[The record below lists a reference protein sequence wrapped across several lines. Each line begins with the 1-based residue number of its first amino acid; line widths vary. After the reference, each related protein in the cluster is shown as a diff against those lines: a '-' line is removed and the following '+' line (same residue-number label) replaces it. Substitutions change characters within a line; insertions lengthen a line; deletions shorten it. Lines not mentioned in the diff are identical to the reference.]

1 MAATVHVVGA
11 GLAGL
16 GCAVALAVAGR
27 RVHLY
32 EAAGQAG
39 GRCRSYHDEALDRRV
54 DNGNHLMLS
63 GNEAVHAYLDS
74 IGMADGLTGPER
86 AEYPFLD
93 LSSGDRWTLRPSAGV
108 IPWWIWSAS
117 RRIPGTGASAYLR
130 GLRLARAGAGDTVRD
145 CLDGDG
151 PAYRRFWEPLAVA
164 VLNTPAD
171 EGAASLLWPVM
182 RQTFGRGE
190 AACRPRLARDGLDS
204 CFVSPAV
211 SRLAEIGCEI
221 SFNRRLRGFEVSDR
235 VDRLLFSDG
244 PIAVEE
250 GEGVVLAVPPGVA
263 ADLIPGL
270 VAPTRSNAIVNGHF
284 RLPRAAAEATLLGLV
299 GGTSQW
305 IFVRD
310 DVASVTVSAA
320 MELADRPAEEIART
334 LWPEVVTALALGAEE
349 LPRCRIVKERRATF
363 AQTPDQV
370 ARRPGTETKWPNLWL
385 AGDWTDTGLP
395 ATIEGALQSGH
406 AAATAAAV
414 SPVSA

>member
-1 MAATVHVVGA
+1 MR
-11 GLAGL
+11 
-16 GCAVALAVAGR
+16 GR
-27 RVHLY
+27 RRSC
-32 EAAGQAG
+32 
-39 GRCRSYHDEALDRRV
+39 GRSCARRS
-54 DNGNHLMLS
+54 
-63 GNEAVHAYLDS
+63 
-74 IGMADGLTGPER
+74 
-86 AEYPFLD
+86 
-93 LSSGDRWTLRPSAGV
+93 
-108 IPWWIWSAS
+108 
-117 RRIPGTGASAYLR
+117 
-130 GLRLARAGAGDTVRD
+130 
-145 CLDGDG
+145 
-151 PAYRRFWEPLAVA
+151 
-164 VLNTPAD
+164 
-171 EGAASLLWPVM
+171 
-182 RQTFGRGE
+182 GRGE

-385 AGDWTDTGLP
+385 AGDWTGTGLP

>member
-130 GLRLARAGAGDTVRD
+130 GLRLARGR
-145 CLDGDG
+145 C
-151 PAYRRFWEPLAVA
+151 RRHR
-164 VLNTPAD
+164 T
-171 EGAASLLWPVM
+171 
-182 RQTFGRGE
+182 
-190 AACRPRLARDGLDS
+190 
-204 CFVSPAV
+204 
-211 SRLAEIGCEI
+211 
-221 SFNRRLRGFEVSDR
+221 
-235 VDRLLFSDG
+235 
-244 PIAVEE
+244 
-250 GEGVVLAVPPGVA
+250 
-263 ADLIPGL
+263 
-270 VAPTRSNAIVNGHF
+270 
-284 RLPRAAAEATLLGLV
+284 RLPGRRWACLQTVLGTPRRCCPQHA
-299 GGTSQW
+299 GG
-305 IFVRD
+305 
-310 DVASVTVSAA
+310 
-320 MELADRPAEEIART
+320 
-334 LWPEVVTALALGAEE
+334 
-349 LPRCRIVKERRATF
+349 
-363 AQTPDQV
+363 
-370 ARRPGTETKWPNLWL
+370 
-385 AGDWTDTGLP
+385 
-395 ATIEGALQSGH
+395 
-406 AAATAAAV
+406 
-414 SPVSA
+414 